1 MTAVDTTDDSLHF
14 LLSLDLL
21 SLLLVFIVTLV
32 IFILIIR
39 LCFVQVFIDLL
50 LLFKSGEENVIDLVL
65 CEVG

>member
-1 MTAVDTTDDSLHF
+1 MTTVDTTDDRLHL

-21 SLLLVFIVTLV
+21 SLLFVFIVTLV

-39 LCFVQVFIDLL
+39 LLIIQVFIDLL
-50 LLFKSGEENVIDLVL
+50 LLFESGEEDVIDLVL